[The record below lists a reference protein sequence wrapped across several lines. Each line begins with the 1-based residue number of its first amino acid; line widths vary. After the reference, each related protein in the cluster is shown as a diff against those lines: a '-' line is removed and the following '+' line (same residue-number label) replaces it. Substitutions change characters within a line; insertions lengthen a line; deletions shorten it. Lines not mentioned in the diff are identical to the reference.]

1 MKTIG
6 QRIRE
11 KRESL
16 NMSQEELALK
26 LGYKS
31 RSSINK
37 IEIDGRSVPQNKIK
51 DIAEALQTTPGY
63 IMGWEDEV
71 KVSSSFMEDSF
82 MRIPLYEGLSCGTGA
97 FVDEMAND
105 SITIP
110 ASMLRP
116 NKEYFANYAS
126 GDSMINQNINDGD
139 LMIFERC
146 SEINNGQVGSFIIND
161 EEATCKIFKRDTKT
175 GLIMLLP
182 ANNAYDPIPISTDN
196 QDFRVV
202 GKLALVINNRQNS

>member
-16 NMSQEELALK
+16 QMSQEELALK

-37 IEIDGRSVPQNKIK
+37 IEIDGRSVPQNKLK
-51 DIAEALQTTPGY
+51 EIAEVLHTTPAY
-63 IMGWEDEV
+63 IMGWDEEV
-71 KVSSSFMEDSF
+71 KVTPHFHEHSFLK
-82 MRIPLYEGLSCGTGA
+82 IPLYEGLSCGMGGY
-97 FVDEMAND
+97 VDEMAND
-105 SITIP
+105 YISIP

-116 NKEYFANYAS
+116 NKQYFANYAS

-139 LMIFERC
+139 LIIFEKC
-146 SEINNGQVGSFIIND
+146 NEIQNGQVGSFIIED
-161 EEATCKIFKRDTKT
+161 EQATCKIFKRDSKT

-182 ANNAYDPIPISTDN
+182 ANNAYDPIPINPANDT
-196 QDFRVV
+196 FRVI
-202 GKLALVINNRQNS
+202 GKLALVINNRQDS